1 MIGKKISF
9 CICLTASLCCLLSC
23 EKNKNEFLNTE
34 VIPEKIDIQKAE
46 PSEPLDSFFKLDYT
60 KEFPEEEKSAVTLSL
75 DGPVVSKDTKDVSII
90 PGIRELSSYIINYIN
105 HLDPKKAH
113 PPIINPNKDAFEQK
127 DGDLVVAA
135 WGPQEKIPSEVKKPS
150 FYVIFSEPVMPVSAL
165 KRTPDTTSTIM
176 SISPPIKGVFKWYGT
191 RQISFEAQ
199 ETINPLVKY
208 TITIK
213 KGTTSLT
220 GKKLQKDFTY
230 TTYSEPLSITHMECG
245 YSLAKE
251 KKIYIDR
258 EDVIPEAANEVAL
271 SFNYPVNILV
281 MKPLINV
288 LINDKEL
295 RTFTLKTI
303 DEDTVLLTLDGKIPL
318 NTQVTIKIQQP
329 IIDNI
334 DYTLTTSY
342 HTLSPFVFREY
353 KTQKSFGQY
362 LNPVYVFFS
371 HDIDKTTVLESISTE
386 PSMPITEDNLEIWNS
401 TILIHGL
408 PVTFDSNYT
417 IKINNTLKD
426 VYGQSLNSKKG
437 DTNLKVHVPEAASFV
452 KYLDHGL
459 KMLESQFTPKL
470 LIEYQNVLDGTKY
483 TIVKENDPLN
493 HYFGWKDSLDNTLSP
508 FELNT
513 KTKNTRLF
521 EQIPLDPYLTNG
533 KGWISL
539 DSVARV
545 ASPYED
551 GKIYTDNHYMTVQ
564 VTDLGITTRYG
575 INKAVV
581 LVTSLKTGLPIENAS
596 VFLFGKKDFIPEE
609 GNEELSFAH
618 STTNEQGLAIL
629 DFKDL
634 QVAKQFFD
642 NNTPAI
648 LVRYK
653 DDKAVYEPQGHNPWS
668 NGIYNTEYTE
678 NAADIHE
685 RTFMFTDRGLYQPG
699 ETVTYRGIDRNQ
711 RFGNFT
717 PYTGEYT
724 VTVKETT
731 WNNPKILFTT
741 VNETSASGGFWD
753 SFDLPKDLEPGTYT
767 ISYSREKDSEEQNLY
782 FTVAYFQRLKY
793 QTAIT
798 LPQSLVVTG
807 TTLTGTLKASYLSGG
822 GLSNAK
828 YEGSWFKEPY
838 RFTSSDVTLKNYT
851 FGPAKTRENRQQIS
865 SFEGTLSTTGEATLS
880 CKTEA
885 SGLTSVP
892 YRYITECQVTD
903 TSNQLIATSKDI
915 IVHPASCYIGLS
927 KPLNTSGFPKK
938 NTAIQFK
945 YIMTD
950 IDGSPLINST
960 KTGSNLKV
968 ELLHTTWKIV
978 QQRGSQGSIYSSYK
992 QEVTTE
998 DTQTIQTKLADTFII
1013 KPKNAGYYTVRLS
1026 GMDSD
1031 GHEICTEYEFYVTGS
1046 GYSYWNRYNAYSL
1059 GLTADQN
1066 MYNPGDTAQIL
1077 LESPLSAGDYL
1088 ITVER
1093 EGIYTEEVRHFDESC
1108 AVFDIPI
1115 ARNYVPV
1122 VYVSICSYSTRTKE
1136 PDFEYGEE
1144 DTDKPKGYYGVTTL
1158 NINPRVKAFS
1168 VDIVSSKPS
1177 YLPGTEAS
1185 ITLRATKGGK
1195 PLANAELTLIAV
1207 DRGVLDLINYHVP
1220 NPIDFFYSKYNF
1232 PLCCYGGDS
1241 RSLLMDP
1248 VTYEIKNLQG
1258 GDGSDDEKDDERKDF
1273 NPTAVFLPELITDK
1287 NGEVTATFTLPDTLT
1302 TYRVTAFGVQDELLA
1317 LQESEIAVQN
1327 PVNVTSV
1334 MPPRLRE
1341 RDTAEA
1347 GVLLYN
1353 LDNKSHKMTV
1363 TASIRSPDSSTGN
1376 AFIDGQ
1382 NTHTITIASGQ
1393 NAVIYFDLAAK
1404 KAGNIEVVFNVE
1416 SEILTEKLVQAI
1428 SIEKPYIKETFT
1440 TCGTINTKDTTAT
1453 EGLVIP
1459 SFSEDG
1465 VGELTISLDAT
1476 RLGPLSSAINY
1487 VFDYPYD
1494 CMEQQSAALFP
1505 LIAFED
1511 YIDVFNLDSKVSNIR
1526 ECVKSTFNTWN
1537 DVQLGDGGFPY
1548 WPSGEY
1554 ANFFVSLRIA
1564 HIVAL
1569 AKDRGY
1575 SDSEIAIDT
1584 NKLLSFLTSY
1594 INSHRKYIDDFD
1606 IIYFNYVQTL
1616 YNQDVSNDSLATYQ
1630 KKYAKDIAAQAL
1642 IGMTFLNNGDKEKAQ
1657 ECADKIRRYM
1667 RPTTRGVDITEA
1679 KTHHYSDFR
1688 YSIDDDYALAMQ
1700 LIVQLDS
1707 EDEMVTKILY
1717 SLLERQKS
1725 GFWHNTLTTTRV
1737 LDAVYTLIQ
1746 SRNLEKTNFYATAVL
1761 DENTIAKGSFEGL
1774 DAKPVTTTYP
1784 LSKKPISDLKMDT
1797 VLPLEFTKK
1806 GKGTLYYTASL
1817 SYALPEEM
1825 QTARDEGIGIKTV
1838 ITDVKTGKII
1848 EPENAESPIVN
1859 LIAGNTYSMEIN
1871 LESGYDRTYLALR
1884 APVPSGSEIVNTNF
1898 VTTPNKS
1905 DSIDEGDTY
1914 NSISAWDS
1922 YWYSYWYGG
1931 NWMSNQEIFDN
1942 EVRYF
1947 WDQYHKGS
1955 TKATFK
1961 FRATRRGIYPVP
1973 PVTAECMYE
1982 PEVFGRTKGYLF
1994 VIK

>member
-1 MIGKKISF
+1 MDS
-9 CICLTASLCCLLSC
+9 A
-23 EKNKNEFLNTE
+23 
-34 VIPEKIDIQKAE
+34 QM
-46 PSEPLDSFFKLDYT
+46 DSFFKLDYT
-60 KEFPEEEKSAVTLSL
+60 KEIPEEEKSAVTLSL
-75 DGPVVSKDTKDVSII
+75 DGPVVSKDAKDVSII
-90 PGIRELSSYIINYIN
+90 PGIRELSSYSTNYID
-105 HLDPKKAH
+105 HLDPEKTNR
-113 PPIINPNKDAFEQK
+113 PIIDQNKEAFEQE
-127 DGDLVVAA
+127 DGDLVVAS
-135 WGPQEKIPSEVKKPS
+135 WGPQEKIPSEVRKPS

-165 KRTPDTTSTIM
+165 KAAPDTTSDIM
-176 SISPPIKGVFKWYGT
+176 SISPPIKGFFRWYGT
-191 RQISFEAQ
+191 RHIAFEAQ
-199 ETINPLVKY
+199 EIINPLKNY
-208 TITIK
+208 TITVK

-220 GKKLQKDFTY
+220 GKKLQENFTFN
-230 TTYSEPLSITHMECG
+230 TCSEPLSITRAECG
-245 YSLAKE
+245 YSLARE
-251 KKIYIDR
+251 KKIYIDSK
-258 EDVIPEAANEVAL
+258 DVIPEAANEVAL
-271 SFNYPVNILV
+271 SFNYPVTIAV
-281 MKPLINV
+281 IQPLMSAFIN
-288 LINDKEL
+288 NEEP
-295 RTFTLKTI
+295 RSFTLKTI
-303 DEDTVLLTLDGKIPL
+303 DEDTLLIKLDGKIPL
-318 NTQVTIKIQQP
+318 NTTVTIKIQQP

-334 DYTLTTSY
+334 DHTLTTSY
-342 HTLSPFVFREY
+342 HTLTPFVFREY
-353 KTQKSFGQY
+353 KISKSFGQY

-371 HDIDKTTVLESISTE
+371 HDVDKVSVLQSISTD
-386 PSMPITEDNLEIWNS
+386 PKMPITEDNLEICNS
-401 TILIHGL
+401 TVLIHDL

-417 IKINNTLKD
+417 IKINNSIKD
-426 VYGQSLNSKKG
+426 VYGQSLSNSKG
-437 DTNLKVHVPEAASFV
+437 NTAFKVNVPEAASFI
-452 KYLDHGL
+452 KYLDYGP
-459 KMLESQFTPKL
+459 KMLEAQFTPKL
-470 LIEYQNVLDGTKY
+470 LIEYQNVLQGSEY
-483 TIVKENDPLN
+483 TIGKEEDPLN
-493 HYFGWKDSLDNTLSP
+493 HYFGWKDSLDSSLSP
-508 FELNT
+508 VKLNI
-513 KTKNTRLF
+513 KNRNTRLF

-551 GKIYTDNHYMTVQ
+551 GEIYTDNHYMTVQ

-596 VFLFGKKDFIPEE
+596 VYLFGKKDFLPEE
-609 GNEELSFAH
+609 GNEELSFEH
-618 STTNEQGLAIL
+618 STTNKQGLAIL
-629 DFKDL
+629 DFKNL
-634 QVAKQFFD
+634 EVAKQFFE
-642 NNTPAI
+642 NNNPVI
-648 LVRYK
+648 LVRFK
-653 DDKAVYEPQGHNPWS
+653 DDKAIYEPEGHNSWAQ
-668 NGIYNTEYTE
+668 GIYNTEYTK

-699 ETVTYRGIDRNQ
+699 ETVTYRGIDRYQ

-741 VNETSASGGFWD
+741 VNETSTSGGFWD
-753 SFDLPKDLEPGTYT
+753 SFDLPKELEPGTYT
-767 ISYSREKDSEEQNLY
+767 ISYSRDGEESEEQNLY

-838 RFTSSDVTLKNYT
+838 RFTSSDASLKNYT
-851 FGPAKTRENRQQIS
+851 FGPLKTRENRQQVD

-880 CKTEA
+880 CKTE
-885 SGLTSVP
+885 STGLTSVP

-915 IVHPASCYIGLS
+915 VVHPSSCYIGIS
-927 KPLNTSGFPKK
+927 KPLNSSGFPKK
-938 NTAIQFK
+938 NTDIQFK
-945 YIMTD
+945 YIMAD
-950 IDGSPLINST
+950 IDGSPLKNIA
-960 KTGSNLKV
+960 KTGSSLKLEV
-968 ELLHTTWKIV
+968 IHTIWKIV

-992 QEVTTE
+992 EENVVE
-998 DTQTIQTKLADTFII
+998 NTQTIKTKFTDTFTI
-1013 KPKNAGYYTVRLS
+1013 KPTNAGYYTVRLS

-1031 GHEICTEYEFYVTGS
+1031 GHEICTEYGFYVTGS
-1046 GYSYWNRYNAYSL
+1046 GYSYWNRYDAYSL
-1059 GLTADQN
+1059 GLTADQSI
-1066 MYNPGDTAQIL
+1066 YNPGDTAQIL

-1093 EGIYTEEVRHFDESC
+1093 EGIFTEEVRHFDESC

-1115 ARNYVPV
+1115 AKNYVPV
-1122 VYVSICSYSTRTKE
+1122 VYVSICSYSTRTKK
-1136 PDFEYGEE
+1136 PDFKYGEE

-1168 VDIVSSKPS
+1168 VDIISSKPS

-1195 PLANAELTLIAV
+1195 PVANAELTLMAV

-1220 NPIDFFYSKYNF
+1220 NPIDFFYSEYNF
-1232 PLCCYGGDS
+1232 PLSCYGGDS

-1258 GDGSDDEKDDERKDF
+1258 GDGTEDDKDDERKDF

-1353 LDNKSHKMTV
+1353 LDNKSHKITV
-1363 TASIRSPDSSTGN
+1363 NASIRTPDSSDGN

-1404 KAGNIEVVFNVE
+1404 KAGDIEVIFSVE
-1416 SEILTEKLVQAI
+1416 SDILTEKLVQAI
-1428 SIEKPYIKETFT
+1428 TIEKPYIKETFT
-1440 TCGTINTKDTTAT
+1440 TCGTINTKDDTAT

-1459 SFSEDG
+1459 SFSENG
-1465 VGELTISLDAT
+1465 VGEITISLDAT

-1511 YIDVFNLDSKVSNIR
+1511 YIDVFNLDSKISNSK
-1526 ECVKSTFNTWN
+1526 ECVKSTFNTWK

-1554 ANFFVSLRIA
+1554 ASFFVSLRIA
-1564 HIVAL
+1564 HIAAL

-1594 INSHRKYIDDFD
+1594 INSHYRYIDDFN
-1606 IIYFNYVQTL
+1606 IIYFNYIKTL
-1616 YNQDVSNDSLATYQ
+1616 YDQYVSNNTLATYQ
-1630 KKYAKDIAAQAL
+1630 KKYTKDISAQAL
-1642 IGMTFLNNGDKEKAQ
+1642 IGMTFLNNGNKEKAQ
-1657 ECADKIRRYM
+1657 ECADEICRYM
-1667 RPTTRGVDITEA
+1667 RPTTRGVDITEP
-1679 KTHHYSDFR
+1679 KTNYYSDFR

-1700 LIVQLDS
+1700 LLVQLDS

-1746 SRNLEKTNFYATAVL
+1746 SRNLEKTNFNATAVL
-1761 DENTIAKGSFEGL
+1761 DKNNIAKGTFEGL
-1774 DAKPVTTTYP
+1774 DAKPITTTYP
-1784 LSKKPISDLKMDT
+1784 LSKKPISDLKRDT

-1838 ITDVKTGKII
+1838 ITDLKTGEII
-1848 EPENAESPIVN
+1848 EPLNAETPIIN
-1859 LIAGNTYSMEIN
+1859 LIAGNTYSMEIS

-1898 VTTPNKS
+1898 VTTPNKG
-1905 DSIDEGDTY
+1905 DSIDEDDDTY
-1914 NSISAWDS
+1914 HSLSAWDS

-1973 PVTAECMYE
+1973 PITAECMYE